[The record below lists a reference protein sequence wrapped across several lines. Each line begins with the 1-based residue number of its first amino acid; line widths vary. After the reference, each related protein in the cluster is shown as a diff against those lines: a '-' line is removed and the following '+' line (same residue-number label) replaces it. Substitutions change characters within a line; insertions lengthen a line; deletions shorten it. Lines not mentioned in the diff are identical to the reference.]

1 MAGITVHIYARV
13 DGDEEVFR
21 VGEVEVDPTA
31 SERRF
36 LRAFEAAFKAMSRI
50 AGPKENR

>member
-13 DGDEEVFR
+13 EGHDEVFP
-21 VGEVEVDPTA
+21 VGEVEVDPAA

-36 LRAFEAAFKAMSRI
+36 LRAFEAAFKAISRI
-50 AGPKENR
+50 AGPKENL